1 METKLRK
8 DLISAMK
15 SKNTL
20 KKTTIQMILADI
32 KNKSIKLKRD
42 LTTAEEIEVAKK
54 QLKQLQDSLSYANK
68 ANRNDLIAEN
78 GERISYVSEYLPK
91 MLTYLEIQRFVEEI
105 PNASEMTR
113 GELIKEFMKDHK
125 SESEGKIVSQVVL
138 DFLKK

>member
-78 GERISYVSEYLPK
+78 EERISYVSEYLPK